1 MEKKRPSS
9 SILRSKMGG
18 GGGEGVKRTNASS
31 AKKQKTRS
39 STDKTT
45 SAAPAGIS
53 DDSILDD
60 LDVGLAGDGAS
71 YAYPHD
77 VSAYSYLK
85 SPHID
90 YSNMDALMPQAP
102 PPPTPTP
109 SPAPSPARY
118 HYAPTKA
125 RISARG
131 RAQFVSAPAL
141 NFSAPRSFSVRALQH
156 NINKLGA
163 YLNNLSGKSLALA
176 DYFDESRAQSNRSI
190 DFLQYARRLSKYD
203 VSEKNFKLFIDMC
216 NEYYYK
222 LIEHTR
228 ALVEILVNVSYSRN
242 STRVAPRLV
251 AFINMCVAYMTRPM
265 LARLEG
271 EARPS
276 AFTGRDEDE
285 DEDEDELMN
294 YAKHLNRTLYSLLN
308 KNLLELDQ
316 FVFYKYTRDNDRG
329 ASGAKT
335 TPSRK
340 IFNVDVEVAQVDINL
355 YY

>member
-1 MEKKRPSS
+1 MDKKRPSS
-9 SILRSKMGG
+9 SILRSKVGS
-18 GGGEGVKRTNASS
+18 GENVKRTNASS

-39 STDKTT
+39 SPDKTT
-45 SAAPAGIS
+45 GVTPIEMS
-53 DDSILDD
+53 DDAILDD

-77 VSAYSYLK
+77 VSAYSYRA

-109 SPAPSPARY
+109 SPAPQSARY
-118 HYAPTKA
+118 HYAPTNAA
-125 RISARG
+125 RR
-131 RAQFVSAPAL
+131 RTRFVSAPAL
-141 NFSAPRSFSVRALQH
+141 NFSAPSSFGVRALQQ
-156 NINKLGA
+156 NMDKLSV
-163 YLNNLSGKSLALA
+163 YLNDLSGKSLALA

-222 LIEHTR
+222 LIEQTR

-251 AFINMCVAYMTRPM
+251 AFINMCAAYMTRPM

-271 EARPS
+271 EAR
-276 AFTGRDEDE
+276 AGALTGRDEH
-285 DEDEDELMN
+285 EDEDELMN
-294 YAKHLNRTLYSLLN
+294 YAKRLNRTLYFLLN

-329 ASGAKT
+329 ASGAAA